1 MTKELKSI
9 TFPGLPDIYEISSG
23 DGGLYPILK
32 ANIIVDGGNNYPP
45 TIFMD
50 TSSPDLDAFGSSYGG
65 QIQPYKTDSSYYWFK
80 IPTYGS
86 CYISWE
92 GSGAKTKTISV
103 NKVSMFE
110 AIGSLIQNFVDTSWA
125 DIISACRSNTVP
137 ADWKVGD
144 SKAIGNY
151 TVTIIGKNHDVD
163 SSGNTCPLTLQ
174 VTAGPEYDTIAG
186 TSSLTDG
193 PLSYQNSQF
202 WTALN
207 SNDIVSGIRSV
218 KGKSWNN
225 STIVPMWYPSAAEV
239 LGSTYVNDK
248 LKSESTS
255 STSGGT
261 TTTHTYDYTDTN
273 SSNKAYAGTQYEFY
287 TAGNTLS
294 EKFLTRSS
302 GTMSFSAY
310 NQYGGT
316 GGSQKMLVYIDGST
330 HGGHLYAC
338 DNMGNPT
345 GTASYLAAWVF
356 CL

>member
-1 MTKELKSI
+1 MAKELKSI

-45 TIFMD
+45 AVFMNI
-50 TSSPDLDAFGSSYGG
+50 SSPDLDAFGSSYGG

-110 AIGSLIQNFVDTSWA
+110 AIGSLIQNFADTSWA
-125 DIISACRSNTVP
+125 DIVSACQSNTVP

-144 SKAIGNY
+144 SKAIDNY

-193 PLSYQNSQF
+193 PLSYTNSAF
-202 WTALN
+202 WAALN
-207 SNDIVSGIRSV
+207 SNGITSGIRSV

-225 STIVPMWYPSAAEV
+225 THIVPIWYPSATEI
-239 LGSTYVNDK
+239 LGNTYVNEK
-248 LKSESTS
+248 LKSGSTS
-255 STSGGT
+255 STSGGVT
-261 TTTHTYDYTDTN
+261 TTSGSNYTDTD
-273 SSNKAYAGTQYEFY
+273 SIKKAYAGSQYKFY
-287 TAGNTLS
+287 EDGNVLPET
-294 EKFLTRSS
+294 FLTRSS
-302 GTMSFSAY
+302 GTMGFS
-310 NQYGGT
+310 NQYT
-316 GGSQKMLVYIDGST
+316 GGDQKVLIYINGSA
-330 HGGHLYAC
+330 HGSHLYAC
-338 DNMGNPT
+338 NNMGNPT